1 MFVLGGLEPIIIW
14 GKSLINQLPTVDV
27 RDIIEII
34 IISFGIYKII
44 SWLRGTRAW
53 VLFKGLVVIVGLAVV
68 AMAFRLDTILW
79 IISKTLNVGI
89 IAVII
94 LFQPE
99 LRSALESLGRGKVF
113 SGLFNQKNY
122 ESEYYHMSVPI
133 VDEIVDATM
142 EMASMKTGALIV
154 IEKDVGLKDHAG
166 TGIPMDAMVS
176 SQLLVNIFE
185 HNTPLHDGA
194 VIIRDDRIIAATCYL
209 PLSENYTISKELGT
223 RHRAGIGIS
232 EISDCLVIIVSEE
245 TGYVSL
251 AKNGNV
257 IRNITKEY
265 LREKLIGTAKTQ
277 TVRDLKP
284 FSILKGIHRNDE

>member
-1 MFVLGGLEPIIIW
+1 MSGFDVIIEW
-14 GKSLINQLPTVDV
+14 SESLIKQLPTINV
-27 RDIIEII
+27 RDVIEII
-34 IISFGIYKII
+34 IISFGIYQII

-53 VLFKGLVVIVGLAVV
+53 VLFKGLLVIFVLAII
-68 AMAFRLDTILW
+68 ATIFRLDTILL
-79 IISKTLNVGI
+79 IITKAINVGI

-113 SGLFNQKNY
+113 STLFNSKNG
-122 ESEYYHMSVPI
+122 SEYYHMSVST

-142 EMASMKTGALIV
+142 EMARHKTGALIV
-154 IEKDVGLKDHAG
+154 IEKDVKLNDHAS
-166 TGIPMDAMVS
+166 TGISLDAFVS

-194 VIIRDDRIIAATCYL
+194 VIIRNERIIAATCYL
-209 PLSENYTISKELGT
+209 PLSDNYTISKELGT

-232 EISDCLVIIVSEE
+232 EVADCLVIIVSEE

-251 AKNGNV
+251 AKSGNV
-257 IRNITKEY
+257 IRNISKEY
-265 LREKLIGTAKTQ
+265 LREKLIGNAKTQ
-277 TVRDLKP
+277 TVRDFKP
-284 FSILKGIHRNDE
+284 LSILKGIHKNDE

>member
-1 MFVLGGLEPIIIW
+1 MSGFDVILEW
-14 GKSLINQLPTVDV
+14 SESLIKQLPTINFRDV
-27 RDIIEII
+27 IEII
-34 IISFGIYKII
+34 IISFGIYQII

-53 VLFKGLVVIVGLAVV
+53 VLFKGLLVIFVLAIV
-68 AMAFRLDTILW
+68 ATIFRLDTILW
-79 IISKTLNVGI
+79 IITKAINVGI

-113 SGLFNQKNY
+113 STLFNSKSG
-122 ESEYYHMSVPI
+122 SEYYHMSVST

-142 EMASMKTGALIV
+142 DMARHKTGALIV
-154 IEKDVGLKDHAG
+154 IEKDVKLNDHAS
-166 TGIPMDAMVS
+166 TGIDLDAFVS

-194 VIIRDDRIIAATCYL
+194 VIIRNERIIAATCYL
-209 PLSENYTISKELGT
+209 PLSENYSISKELGT

-232 EISDCLVIIVSEE
+232 EVADCLVIIVSEE

-257 IRNITKEY
+257 IRNISKEY
-265 LREKLIGTAKTQ
+265 LREKLIGNAKTQ
-277 TVRDLKP
+277 TVRDFKP
-284 FSILKGIHRNDE
+284 LSILKGIHKNDE

>member
-1 MFVLGGLEPIIIW
+1 MSGFGSILDW
-14 GKSLINQLPTVDV
+14 GKSLIFQVTTIHI

-34 IISFGIYKII
+34 IITFGIYKII

-53 VLFKGLVVIVGLAVV
+53 VLFKGLLVIFVV
-68 AMAFRLDTILW
+68 ALIAMIFRLDTILW
-79 IISKTLNVGI
+79 LITKAINVGI
-89 IAVII
+89 LSFII

-99 LRSALESLGRGKVF
+99 LRSALESLGRGNVVYN
-113 SGLFNQKNY
+113 LFNQKNY
-122 ESEYYHMSVPI
+122 ESEYYHMGVSI

-142 EMASMKTGALIV
+142 EMARYKTGALIV
-154 IEKDVGLKDHAG
+154 IEKDVKLNEHAK
-166 TGIPMDAMVS
+166 TGIEMDALVS

-194 VIIRDDRIIAATCYL
+194 VIIRNERIIAATCYL
-209 PLSENYTISKELGT
+209 PLSDNYTISKELGT

-251 AKNGNV
+251 AKSGNV
-257 IRNITKEY
+257 VRNVSKEY
-265 LREKLIGTAKTQ
+265 LRDKLIGNAKTQ
-277 TVRDLKP
+277 TVRDFKP
-284 FSILKGIHRNDE
+284 FSILKGIHKNDE